1 MTERSEASRDPADD
15 LSGSSGSSGPS
26 GPSGMPGTGRGE
38 GCPGCSG
45 PHSPTCP
52 ARPDGSAAALGDYRA
67 AFHAARLPLA
77 VLNRDGLVLAA
88 NPAFGDLVGTEPD
101 ELVAATAA
109 DLTDLGADPR
119 IWSAY
124 REVLCGR
131 SDRLR
136 CTRRLQLP
144 DGHSMWAEVTVEPL
158 APGAG
163 LAPGGALNAGGTP
176 NDARGTLN
184 GSGTRTAGGE
194 LPAATDL
201 SVPADLPVP
210 ADMSV
215 PTDLPGSSDLPMDG
229 DLPAM
234 DGVPPAGGGVRAGAG
249 QRAEEDHV
257 LLSVAD
263 ISDRHDLLARLRHLQ
278 MHDPVTRLPNRAL
291 FFERLAGA
299 LESAA
304 FEQGGTGRIGLCYL
318 DLDGFKAVNDTLG
331 HRVGDRLLS
340 AVAQRLRHCV
350 EELSEDRLP
359 APPDGPTASTA
370 STTSDASAMSD
381 ASTAMPDASTAS
393 DASTA
398 FAAPV
403 QMTDD
408 DTGHLD
414 GSGHLVA
421 RLGGDEFAL
430 LVEDSTGTEQLAAL
444 AQRVLDALQRP
455 FDLAGQRLSVSAS
468 IGVVERAA
476 TGTTATGLMQAA
488 DTTLYWAKEDGK
500 ARWTLFDPERNAHRM
515 TRQALSSTLRPAV
528 ERGEFTLEYQPL
540 VGLGDGRAQG
550 VEALVRWRHPQF
562 GTLSPNRFIG
572 LAEEN
577 GAIVELGRWV
587 LERACRQARAWQL
600 ERPGAQPLF
609 VSVNVA
615 VRQVWDS
622 DLVADVAHILAE
634 TGLPP
639 RLLQLELTE
648 SAVMGSAGRPLQ
660 ALQALSDMGV
670 RIAIDDFGTGY
681 SNLAYLSRLPVSVL
695 KLDGSFVRGFRA
707 QEHPNPADETIVE
720 ALVALAHRLGLTVTA
735 ECVES
740 AEQAERLRRIG
751 CDTGQGWLYSR
762 PVAPDRVSALISAG
776 RRTGS

>member
-1 MTERSEASRDPADD
+1 MRERAVSGHPDSPGRTPGATLPSVTERN
-15 LSGSSGSSGPS
+15 
-26 GPSGMPGTGRGE
+26 GT
-38 GCPGCSG
+38 
-45 PHSPTCP
+45 TK
-52 ARPDGSAAALGDYRA
+52 GSAEARHAPAGRCDDTAASLGDYRA
-67 AFHAARLPLA
+67 TFYAARLAMA

-88 NPAFGDLVGTEPD
+88 NPAFGELVGADPA

-119 IWSAY
+119 VWTAY

-136 CTRRLQLP
+136 CTRRLKHP
-144 DGHSMWAEVTVEPL
+144 EGHSIWVEVTVEPL
-158 APGAG
+158 
-163 LAPGGALNAGGTP
+163 TP
-176 NDARGTLN
+176 EPL
-184 GSGTRTAGGE
+184 SG
-194 LPAATDL
+194 
-201 SVPADLPVP
+201 
-210 ADMSV
+210 
-215 PTDLPGSSDLPMDG
+215 
-229 DLPAM
+229 
-234 DGVPPAGGGVRAGAG
+234 
-249 QRAEEDHV
+249 EERM

-291 FFERLAGA
+291 FFERLSTA
-299 LESAA
+299 LETAS
-304 FEQGGTGRIGLCYL
+304 FEPSGTGRIGLCYL

-340 AVAQRLRHCV
+340 AVAQRLTRCA
-350 EELSEDRLP
+350 ESAADR
-359 APPDGPTASTA
+359 GP
-370 STTSDASAMSD
+370 
-381 ASTAMPDASTAS
+381 
-393 DASTA
+393 
-398 FAAPV
+398 
-403 QMTDD
+403 
-408 DTGHLD
+408 GHA
-414 GSGHLVA
+414 GHLVA

-430 LVEDSTGTEQLAAL
+430 LVEDSTGTDQLAEL
-444 AQRVLDALQRP
+444 AQSVLDALQRP

-528 ERGEFTLEYQPL
+528 DRGEFTLEYQPL

-562 GTLSPNRFIG
+562 GTLSPNRFIA

-587 LERACRQARAWQL
+587 LERACYQARAWQL
-600 ERPGAQPLF
+600 AHPGQPLF

-622 DLVADVAHILAE
+622 DLVADVAGILAE

-695 KLDGSFVRGFRA
+695 KLDGSFVRGFRS
-707 QEHPNPADETIVE
+707 QEHPNPADEMIVE

-762 PVAPDRVSALISAG
+762 PVAPERVEALLDAG
-776 RRTGS
+776 RHTGA

>member
-1 MTERSEASRDPADD
+1 MSGHPDSPGRTPGATLSSVTERKETTKESAEARPA
-15 LSGSSGSSGPS
+15 PS
-26 GPSGMPGTGRGE
+26 GHGDDT
-38 GCPGCSG
+38 
-45 PHSPTCP
+45 
-52 ARPDGSAAALGDYRA
+52 AASLGDYRA
-67 AFHAARLPLA
+67 TFYAARVAMA

-88 NPAFGDLVGTEPD
+88 NPAFGELVGTDPAG
-101 ELVAATAA
+101 LVAATAA

-119 IWSAY
+119 VWTAY

-131 SDRLR
+131 SDRMH
-136 CTRRLQLP
+136 CTRRLKHP
-144 DGHSMWAEVTVEPL
+144 EGHSVWVEVTVEPL
-158 APGAG
+158 
-163 LAPGGALNAGGTP
+163 TP
-176 NDARGTLN
+176 EPL
-184 GSGTRTAGGE
+184 SG
-194 LPAATDL
+194 
-201 SVPADLPVP
+201 
-210 ADMSV
+210 
-215 PTDLPGSSDLPMDG
+215 
-229 DLPAM
+229 
-234 DGVPPAGGGVRAGAG
+234 
-249 QRAEEDHV
+249 EERM

-278 MHDPVTRLPNRAL
+278 MHDPVTRLPNRTL
-291 FFERLAGA
+291 FFERLAAA
-299 LESAA
+299 LETAS
-304 FEQGGTGRIGLCYL
+304 FEPSGTGRIGLCYL

-340 AVAQRLRHCV
+340 AVAQRLTRCA
-350 EELSEDRLP
+350 ESAADR
-359 APPDGPTASTA
+359 G
-370 STTSDASAMSD
+370 
-381 ASTAMPDASTAS
+381 
-393 DASTA
+393 
-398 FAAPV
+398 
-403 QMTDD
+403 
-408 DTGHLD
+408 TGR
-414 GSGHLVA
+414 GGHLVA
-421 RLGGDEFAL
+421 RLGGDEFAV
-430 LVEDSTGTEQLAAL
+430 LVEDSTGTDQLAEL
-444 AQRVLDALQRP
+444 AQCVLDALQRP

-468 IGVVERAA
+468 IGVVERTA

-528 ERGEFTLEYQPL
+528 DRGEFTLEYQPL

-562 GTLSPNRFIG
+562 GTLSPNRFIA

-587 LERACRQARAWQL
+587 LERACYQARAWQL
-600 ERPGAQPLF
+600 AHPDEPLF

-622 DLVADVAHILAE
+622 DLVADVAGILAE

-639 RLLQLELTE
+639 ELLQLELTE

-695 KLDGSFVRGFRA
+695 KLDGSFVRGFRS
-707 QEHPNPADETIVE
+707 QEHPNPADEMIVE

-762 PVAPDRVSALISAG
+762 PVAPDRVEALLDAG
-776 RRTGS
+776 RHTGA